1 MPDTVYPAA
10 LVVICSVQ
18 SGCYVSLGCTGI
30 GGQGGTSGSTLV
42 AGGFPW
48 AAQLSCES
56 PVSGWLSCQ
65 PELPSSSI
73 TLLRSVRLDLR
84 GRLVS

>member
-18 SGCYVSLGCTGI
+18 SGCHVSLGCTGI

-48 AAQLSCES
+48 AAQPSCES

>member
-1 MPDTVYPAA
+1 MCQVLYPVA

-18 SGCYVSLGCTGI
+18 SGCHVNLGCTGSGAE
-30 GGQGGTSGSTLV
+30 GGASGSTLV

-73 TLLRSVRLDLR
+73 TLLRSARLDLR